1 MFLFQRYLLYSTER
15 AERESLS
22 NLEAWRLP
30 IIHMVDRS
38 TLACDLCHL
47 SYCNY
52 IVLMFYVLFGIKSEL
67 YIEVMVHGAMEHVVV
82 KLSVKCM

>member
-1 MFLFQRYLLYSTER
+1 MFLFQRYLLYSKER

-30 IIHMVDRS
+30 IIQWWIE
-38 TLACDLCHL
+38 AHL
-47 SYCNY
+47 PVTCGTYCNY
-52 IVLMFYVLFGIKSEL
+52 IVLMFYVLIFGIKSEL
-67 YIEVMVHGAMEHVVV
+67 YIKVMVHGAMEHVVV